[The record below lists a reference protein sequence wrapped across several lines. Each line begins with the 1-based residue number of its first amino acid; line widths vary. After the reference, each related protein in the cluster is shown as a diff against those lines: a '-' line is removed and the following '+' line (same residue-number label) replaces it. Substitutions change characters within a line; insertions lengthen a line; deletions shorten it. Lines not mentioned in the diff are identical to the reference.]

1 MCAQQINLSDTLF
14 EDEFAQLE
22 MPYEGDTVSSPIAL
36 DAVFDCYSSDLR
48 NEALRRLSY
57 IEWFERNLSAGWT
70 KNNINALMDDASKYL
85 EEPLPNWRTIVH
97 WRQRYY
103 QQGKKLV
110 ALIPRTNGKGN
121 RSKRL
126 DSRDEIFVKEAISSF
141 LDKKKP
147 TIAKAYKNYKDKIC
161 VLNFTNDS
169 SSQIKLLSYNSFYK
183 RVLQSDIYKYVC
195 ARDGK
200 YKADVEFNSYGAY
213 IPPSYVM
220 ERVQIDHTTLDLVLL
235 HDELLVPIGRP
246 SITVLLDAYSHCIV
260 GFNLNF
266 RQPSY
271 ESVRNALLNTIYPKG
286 YIAQNYPDIQHEWPC
301 CGKPHTLVVDNGVE
315 FWSTSLEHACK
326 DANINIQ
333 YNPVRKPWLKPLIER
348 FFGILNGD
356 LLSSIPGK
364 TFSNI
369 LEKGDYDS
377 YKEAGMRF
385 SVFLELFHHWI
396 IDIYHQDADSR
407 QRYIPILSWV
417 KGCNKL
423 PPPEIIGEDLEE
435 FNIKLGMSFWATHRK
450 GGVYKNHLRYES
462 NELAAYRMH
471 YPASTKGRRKVLV
484 KLNPQDISYIYVLID
499 EIGKLIRVPCIDPT
513 GETQGL
519 SLDAHLI
526 SVKLHR
532 DYIGSKIDVI
542 SLSKSRLY
550 INQRIERELDYVKNA
565 SRNKMKA
572 LNKIAK
578 FQGMG
583 SQPVEISNTDS
594 VPYVQQLEK
603 LEINESAITNLEDD
617 WDGFTSGLEPY

>member
-1 MCAQQINLSDTLF
+1 
-14 EDEFAQLE
+14 
-22 MPYEGDTVSSPIAL
+22 
-36 DAVFDCYSSDLR
+36 
-48 NEALRRLSY
+48 
-57 IEWFERNLSAGWT
+57 
-70 KNNINALMDDASKYL
+70 MDDASKYL

>member
-57 IEWFERNLSAGWT
+57 IEWFERNLSAGWK

>member
-14 EDEFAQLE
+14 EDEFSQLE
-22 MPYEGDTVSSPIAL
+22 MPYEGDTVPSPIAL

-103 QQGKKLV
+103 QQGNKLV
-110 ALIPRTNGKGN
+110 ALVPRTKGKGN

-126 DSRDEIFVKEAISSF
+126 DSRDEIFVNEAISSF

-147 TIAKAYKNYKDKIC
+147 TIAKAYKNYKNKIC
-161 VLNFTNDS
+161 VLNFTNNS

-435 FNIKLGMSFWATHRK
+435 LNIKLGMSFWATHRK

-484 KLNPQDISYIYVLID
+484 KLNPQDISYIYVFID

-532 DYIGSKIDVI
+532 DYIGSKIDVV
-542 SLSKSRLY
+542 SLSKSGLY
-550 INQRIERELDYVKNA
+550 INQRIEREIDYVKNA
-565 SRNKMKA
+565 NRNKIKA

-578 FQGMG
+578 FQGVG

-603 LEINESAITNLEDD
+603 LAINESAITNLDDD

>member
-435 FNIKLGMSFWATHRK
+435 LNIKLGMSFWATHRK

-603 LEINESAITNLEDD
+603 LAINESAITNLEDD

>member
-22 MPYEGDTVSSPIAL
+22 MPYEGDIVSSPIAL

-417 KGCNKL
+417 KGCNIL

-435 FNIKLGMSFWATHRK
+435 LTIKLGMSFWATHRK

-583 SQPVEISNTDS
+583 SQPVEISNTES

-603 LEINESAITNLEDD
+603 LAINESAITNLEDD

>member
-417 KGCNKL
+417 KGCNIL

-435 FNIKLGMSFWATHRK
+435 LTIKLGMSFWATHRK

-583 SQPVEISNTDS
+583 SQPVEISNTES

-603 LEINESAITNLEDD
+603 LAINESAITNLEDD

>member
-1 MCAQQINLSDTLF
+1 M
-14 EDEFAQLE
+14 
-22 MPYEGDTVSSPIAL
+22 
-36 DAVFDCYSSDLR
+36 
-48 NEALRRLSY
+48 
-57 IEWFERNLSAGWT
+57 
-70 KNNINALMDDASKYL
+70 
-85 EEPLPNWRTIVH
+85 
-97 WRQRYY
+97 
-103 QQGKKLV
+103 
-110 ALIPRTNGKGN
+110 
-121 RSKRL
+121 
-126 DSRDEIFVKEAISSF
+126 
-141 LDKKKP
+141 
-147 TIAKAYKNYKDKIC
+147 
-161 VLNFTNDS
+161 
-169 SSQIKLLSYNSFYK
+169 
-183 RVLQSDIYKYVC
+183 
-195 ARDGK
+195 
-200 YKADVEFNSYGAY
+200 
-213 IPPSYVM
+213 
-220 ERVQIDHTTLDLVLL
+220 
-235 HDELLVPIGRP
+235 
-246 SITVLLDAYSHCIV
+246 
-260 GFNLNF
+260 
-266 RQPSY
+266 
-271 ESVRNALLNTIYPKG
+271 
-286 YIAQNYPDIQHEWPC
+286 
-301 CGKPHTLVVDNGVE
+301 
-315 FWSTSLEHACK
+315 
-326 DANINIQ
+326 
-333 YNPVRKPWLKPLIER
+333 
-348 FFGILNGD
+348 
-356 LLSSIPGK
+356 
-364 TFSNI
+364 
-369 LEKGDYDS
+369 
-377 YKEAGMRF
+377 
-385 SVFLELFHHWI
+385 
-396 IDIYHQDADSR
+396 R

>member
-57 IEWFERNLSAGWT
+57 IEWFERNLSAGWK

-417 KGCNKL
+417 KGCNIL

-435 FNIKLGMSFWATHRK
+435 LTIKLGMSFWATHRK

>member
-169 SSQIKLLSYNSFYK
+169 SSHIKLLSYNSFYK